1 MTRKRIRENLYI
13 MLFQTNFYED
23 SDHTQQAEIYL
34 EDLSDP
40 DATKKAKAELK
51 DRFEQVLSH
60 LEEIDKKIE
69 EKSKG
74 WVLSRIAKVDL
85 KILRMA
91 VFEMV
96 YDEQV
101 PAGVAINEAVEL
113 SKKYGTDKSY
123 RFVNGILASI
133 AKELSKEEEQ
143 H

>member
-51 DRFEQVLSH
+51 DRFEQV
-60 LEEIDKKIE
+60 
-69 EKSKG
+69 
-74 WVLSRIAKVDL
+74 
-85 KILRMA
+85 
-91 VFEMV
+91 
-96 YDEQV
+96 

>member
-23 SDHTQQAEIYL
+23 SDHIQQAEIYL

-85 KILRMA
+85 TILRLA

-96 YDEQV
+96 YDCLLYTS
-101 PAGVAINEAVEL
+101 P
-113 SKKYGTDKSY
+113 SPRD
-123 RFVNGILASI
+123 
-133 AKELSKEEEQ
+133 
-143 H
+143 

>member
-34 EDLSDP
+34 EDLCDP

-85 KILRMA
+85 TILRLA

-113 SKKYGTDKSY
+113 AKKYCNEKAAP
-123 RFVNGILASI
+123 FINGV
-133 AKELSKEEEQ
+133 LSKIGQDMNEE
-143 H
+143 

>member
-23 SDHTQQAEIYL
+23 SDHTQQADIYL
-34 EDLSDP
+34 EDLKDS
-40 DATKKAKAELK
+40 DATNKAKAELK

-85 KILRMA
+85 TILRLA
-91 VFEMV
+91 VFEML

-101 PAGVAINEAVEL
+101 PSGVAINEAVEL

-133 AKELSKEEEQ
+133 AKEIPKEEQ
-143 H
+143 

>member
-85 KILRMA
+85 TILRLA

-113 SKKYGTDKSY
+113 SK
-123 RFVNGILASI
+123 
-133 AKELSKEEEQ
+133 EEEQ

>member
-85 KILRMA
+85 TILRLA

-101 PAGVAINEAVEL
+101 PAGVAINEAEL